1 MRRRESTGRLGASAS
16 ASRAWPPGGGPRALG
31 GGQPGPRHRAGDYQQ
46 GGRATSEQ
54 RSWAAKEQGRL
65 LPLMECLVPR
75 PNHAKTG
82 PMYCN
87 DTKDQFA
94 ELRAKGV
101 SLSRIASDLRVPGA
115 AWCGIWPLWSV
126 GPRGFG
132 WTGCWASTVSGG
144 IMRVEVGR
152 KPFRG
157 AAARDGAGE
166 RREDRGGRVEAVR
179 TLRRGCNWAVPE
191 VRTRGST
198 GGCGTV
204 QRRNA

>member
-1 MRRRESTGRLGASAS
+1 
-16 ASRAWPPGGGPRALG
+16 
-31 GGQPGPRHRAGDYQQ
+31 
-46 GGRATSEQ
+46 
-54 RSWAAKEQGRL
+54 
-65 LPLMECLVPR
+65 MECLAAR
-75 PNHAKTG
+75 PNPAKTG

-144 IMRVEVGR
+144 IMRVAVGR

-166 RREDRGGRVEAVR
+166 RREDRGGRVEAVG
-179 TLRRGCNWAVPE
+179 LEGEGVGCAAQGRPWQAGDSGTAEERDDAVDQ
-191 VRTRGST
+191 GHCGAGAT
-198 GGCGTV
+198 GEFQKCERAAAPVAAGPCNEEMNE
-204 QRRNA
+204 QRAMKNEPYYGLTHLWVDPFTYLVG